1 MSRRHAY
8 RSPTAEPAAAPVID
22 TGPAD
27 ERVVGTALLP
37 QSVEAERIA
46 EILDEADTAEATRQ
60 RGLPGNPSA
69 PNSESQVIH
78 IRVPWEIYDRY
89 ARHCVRVGASLNAIA
104 LQVLTRNAPNPDRP
118 VA

>member
-1 MSRRHAY
+1 MSRNHAY
-8 RSPTAEPAAAPVID
+8 RQNRQAQALAVETP
-22 TGPAD
+22 PAD
-27 ERVVGTALLP
+27 AAVEVASALLP
-37 QSVEAERIA
+37 QSIEAEQIA

-60 RGLPGNPSA
+60 RGLPGNPTA